1 MSHVLIVDD
10 EESICWGL
18 SRLLREDGHSVATA
32 ASAEDA
38 LAAVSA
44 QRPDIAVLDV
54 RLPGQDGLSA
64 MESLFELAGQIPVVV
79 ITAFGNL
86 NTAVS
91 AFERGAFEYLPKPFD
106 LEQATAVINRALEH
120 ARASRGSKQN
130 RPRFA
135 SGELLLGGSAAM
147 QEVFK
152 RIALVASTESPVLIC
167 GESGTGKEL
176 VARAIHRHS
185 RRGEQAFVPVNL
197 AALSPT
203 LIESELFG
211 HVRGAFTG
219 ADQSRPGLLEM
230 ASGGT
235 VLFDEAGDI
244 PLSVQVKLLRVLEQ
258 REITP
263 IGTTEPR
270 ATSFR
275 VLAATNRDLRQHCAL
290 GSFREDLYYR
300 LAVVEIRMP
309 PLRERPEDIPLL
321 ANHFVQIV
329 NEANGW
335 SATLAKDT
343 VHDLMERPWWGNI
356 RELRNAV
363 ESAALMA
370 RGGPVAPEHLPPAV
384 TLQSSNAQ
392 TPSQRL
398 RLAVRQWA
406 EAEVGNPGNRTGL
419 YEKFLAAAEPS
430 LFEVVLDSTNLNRAS
445 AADMLGIHRATLRKK
460 MNERRDLP

>member
-38 LAAVSA
+38 LAAVSE
-44 QRPDIAVLDV
+44 QRPDIAVLDI

-64 MESLFELAGQIPVVV
+64 MESLFELAGQIPVVI
-79 ITAFGNL
+79 ITAFGSL
-86 NTAVS
+86 HTAVS
-91 AFERGAFEYLPKPFD
+91 AFKKGAFEYLPKPFD
-106 LEQATAVINRALEH
+106 LEQATAVINRALDH
-120 ARASRGSKQN
+120 ARST
-130 RPRFA
+130 RPVKNGPHELA
-135 SGELLLGGSAAM
+135 AGEPLLGGSAAM

-152 RIALVASTESPVLIC
+152 RIALVAPTESPVLIC

-176 VARAIHRHS
+176 VARAIHRYS
-185 RRGEQAFVPVNL
+185 RRNERAFVPVNL

-219 ADQSRPGLLEM
+219 ADQSRPGLLEI
-230 ASGGT
+230 ADGGT

-263 IGTTEPR
+263 IGSAQPR
-270 ATSFR
+270 RTSFR
-275 VLAATNRDLRQHCAL
+275 VISATNRDLLQQCAA

-300 LAVVEIRMP
+300 LAVVEIRIP
-309 PLRERPEDIPLL
+309 PLRERRDDIPLL
-321 ANHFVQIV
+321 ADRFLRSV
-329 NEANGW
+329 NDANGW
-335 SATLAKDT
+335 SAKLEKTTIHVL
-343 VHDLMERPWWGNI
+343 LERPWWGNV

-363 ESAALMA
+363 EYAALMA
-370 RGGPVAPEHLPPAV
+370 RGGPIAPEHLPPAV
-384 TLQSSNAQ
+384 TIQSSDTAS
-392 TPSQRL
+392 PREAL
-398 RLAVRQWA
+398 RSAVRRWA
-406 EAEVGNPGNRTGL
+406 KSEVLNIERHGRLYERFLAEV
-419 YEKFLAAAEPS
+419 EPP
-430 LFEVVLDSTNLNRAS
+430 LFDVALESTNQNRAS
-445 AADMLGIHRATLRKK
+445 AADILGIHRATLRKK
-460 MNERRDLP
+460 LNDHKS